1 MSRLIKKSPKKA
13 IDDKKDSLI
22 IELIEVFNRIGYEVR
37 IEKGMFKGG
46 YCLLREEKLFLLNKK
61 LEQDKKISFLAR
73 NLGEIGIDRIYIKPN
88 IRELIETESGNQRQ
102 SEFKFSDNEKEN
114 NSD

>member
-1 MSRLIKKSPKKA
+1 MSRLIKKSPKKN
-13 IDDKKDSLI
+13 IDEKKEILI
-22 IELIEVFNRIGYEVR
+22 KELVEVFNRIGYEVR

-46 YCLLREEKLFLLNKK
+46 YCLLREEKLFLLNRS
-61 LEQDKKISFLAR
+61 LEQDKKICFLAR

-102 SEFKFSDNEKEN
+102 SEFKFSENKEGN